1 MTRLQ
6 ATIDAPLK
14 LSDAIDIAL
23 EDFKIIRLDPR
34 YEINMSKWH
43 EPDMAYDEASGEDRP
58 ACAVCFAGT
67 VMARRFPLDPGAE
80 TNPSCG
86 DFSDA
91 WKNTFNAL
99 DYLRGG
105 NVSSAVGVFPNSGLT
120 YRNALAMDRNIT
132 SPHIAEGVLFIM
144 QMEELA
150 ADLRKVGA

>member
-6 ATIDAPLK
+6 ATIDPPLK

-43 EPDMAYDEASGEDRP
+43 EPDMAYDPSTDEDRP

-67 VMARRFPLDPGAE
+67 VMARRFPLDADTE
-80 TNPSCG
+80 TSPSSG

-99 DYLRGG
+99 DYLRAGS
-105 NVSSAVGVFPNSGLT
+105 VSCAVGVFPNSGLT
-120 YRNALAMDRNIT
+120 YNKALYMDRNIV
-132 SPHIAEGVLFIM
+132 SPHISNGEPFVRA
-144 QMEELA
+144 MEMLS
-150 ADLRKVGA
+150 ADLKAVGA

>member
-6 ATIDAPLK
+6 ATIEAPTK

-23 EDFKIIRLDPR
+23 EDFKIIRTDPR
-34 YEINMSKWH
+34 YEIDMTKWH
-43 EPDMAYDEASGEDRP
+43 EPDMVYDPSSDEDRP

-67 VMARRFPLDPGAE
+67 VMARRFPLDPGTE
-80 TNPSCG
+80 TNPRCG

-105 NVSSAVGVFPNSGLT
+105 HVSSAVGVFPNSGLT
-120 YRNALAMDRNIT
+120 YNKALDMDRPIT
-132 SPHIAEGVLFIM
+132 SPLIADGVLFIM
-144 QMEELA
+144 QMELLA